1 MWNTFTI
8 FAVSC
13 EEFKMVS
20 LACLIMKNINTP
32 SLMLSLDFQEK

>member
-1 MWNTFTI
+1 MWNTLTI

-13 EEFKMVS
+13 EEFKMVY
-20 LACLIMKNINTP
+20 LACLIMKNINAL